1 MKTLLR
7 RILSLIVL
15 LVLVIIR
22 LGTEGCLNLAED
34 VARRAAV
41 TLTKGRVHEYLA
53 TAPSADWALVPGTSI
68 WGEKLRQ
75 RCETAAALYHT
86 GKVKRLLLSGD
97 GRRTDYDEPASMR
110 RQLLKLGVPS
120 LAMTEDRTGLSTYD
134 SVQKAAATAG
144 GDHWIIVTQAT
155 FAPRALLLAQG
166 SGLRAVAVIASSAG
180 AIESTATNHR
190 EARATVRAFL
200 DLMGI
205 RNLTEKWER
214 AGEVRLL
221 GMRVASL

>member
-1 MKTLLR
+1 MKTLFL
-7 RILSLIVL
+7 ILMLAIASALIRPERYV
-15 LVLVIIR
+15 R
-22 LGTEGCLNLAED
+22 LAET
-34 VARRAAV
+34 AA
-41 TLTKGRVHEYLA
+41 TSSAAWWTQDQIFDHA
-53 TAPSADWALVPGTSI
+53 NSAPSADWALVPGTSI

-97 GRRTDYDEPASMR
+97 GRRTDYDEPATMR

-134 SVQKAAATAG
+134 SVQKAFIIAG
-144 GDHWIIVTQAT
+144 DARWIIVTQAT

-180 AIESTATNHR
+180 VREPAATTRR
-190 EARATVRAFL
+190 EGRATVRAFL

-214 AGEVRLL
+214 VGEVRLL
-221 GMRVASL
+221 GIRVASL